1 MVLLLAV
8 FPAHARQD
16 NALASLEPVQGLVQI
31 LTDSG
36 DWETVTDTILV
47 SEGDSIRTSGDGM
60 AYLTFFDGIET
71 EIGAST
77 LVVVSTMDLPE
88 DGPVNVTLDVL
99 VGNTLTNID
108 VALDAVDRFEI
119 HTPGATAVVRGTRWW
134 TIVEPDGSASF
145 VTERGEVQIVP
156 HIRRP
161 VVTGSV
167 VQATSEAVFVPEEGA
182 APMAAAPVEL
192 MVTAGTSM
200 RADRSGAMMSVD
212 LNIQTPRRPLRV
224 PLAERS
230 CGDGICTRR
239 ERSTCALD
247 CMEPDDLPNCGNGLC
262 EADQGEDL
270 LVCGADCGPWAGE
283 SCGNGTCDADESGLT
298 CAADC
303 ALNEYFDP
311 VDPSMCG
318 NEICEMTESAMTCP
332 GDCELAP

>member
-1 MVLLLAV
+1 MRRTSFLLMVLLLAV

-108 VALDAVDRFEI
+108 VALDSADRFEI

-134 TIVEPDGSASF
+134 TIVEPNGSASF

-167 VQATSEAVFVPEEGA
+167 VQATSEAVV
-182 APMAAAPVEL
+182 V
-192 MVTAGTSM
+192 
-200 RADRSGAMMSVD
+200 
-212 LNIQTPRRPLRV
+212 
-224 PLAERS
+224 
-230 CGDGICTRR
+230 
-239 ERSTCALD
+239 
-247 CMEPDDLPNCGNGLC
+247 PDDGHGGNQHARGSV
-262 EADQGEDL
+262 G
-270 LVCGADCGPWAGE
+270 
-283 SCGNGTCDADESGLT
+283 
-298 CAADC
+298 
-303 ALNEYFDP
+303 
-311 VDPSMCG
+311 
-318 NEICEMTESAMTCP
+318 
-332 GDCELAP
+332 